1 MCYDESQDALST
13 LDPQAPLVLDTREL
27 GRRPGAQRKLRLSV
41 PAPAGLGTDVLG
53 VAAGTTLELQV
64 RLEAVVEGILASGV
78 AQARLVGEC
87 VRCLEPIE
95 QTLEVD
101 FQELYAFAESDA
113 EADEASRLEGD
124 LLDLEPV
131 IRDSVVLALPFQPVC
146 TDDCPG
152 LCPRCGI
159 RLADDP
165 DHQHEAQIDPRWA
178 ALAALR
184 GDDHASDDSDHGAGS
199 RRRPET
205 KE

>member
-27 GRRPGAQRKLRLSV
+27 GRRPGAQRKLRLTV

-53 VAAGTTLELQV
+53 VAEGTTLELQV
-64 RLEAVVEGILASGV
+64 RLEAVVEGILASGM

-113 EADEASRLEGD
+113 EEDEASRLEGD

-152 LCPRCGI
+152 LCPRCGM

-184 GDDHASDDSDHGAGS
+184 GDDLASDDSDQVAGS
-199 RRRPET
+199 LRRPET